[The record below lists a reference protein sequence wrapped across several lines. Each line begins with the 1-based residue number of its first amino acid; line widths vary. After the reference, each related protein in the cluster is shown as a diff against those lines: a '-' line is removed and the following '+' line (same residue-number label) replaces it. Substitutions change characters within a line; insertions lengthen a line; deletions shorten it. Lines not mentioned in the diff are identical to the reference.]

1 VDYKKFSD
9 QTLLQLM
16 EQKDENALGELY
28 DRYNRLVFSI
38 ALNSLGEGAA
48 AEEITQDVFF
58 RVWKNA
64 ASYRKESGKVATWI
78 AGITRNRSI
87 DEIRRLSI
95 RPEAEANFWEDGES
109 DLWADTADVEQNV
122 ELSQQSNRVRMSV
135 ASLPAEQRQALTY
148 AYFLGFSHS
157 EIARLLDEPL
167 GTIKTRIR
175 LAMKK
180 IKIDLEGS
188 DLLAE

>member
-1 VDYKKFSD
+1 MDYKKFSD

-28 DRYNRLVFSI
+28 DRYSRLVYSI
-38 ALNSLGEGAA
+38 ALNSLGEWAV

-87 DEIRRLSI
+87 DEIRRLNI
-95 RPEAEANFWEDGES
+95 RPKAETKYWEEGES
-109 DLWADTADVEQNV
+109 ELWSDIADVEQFV
-122 ELSQQSNRVRMSV
+122 ELSQQSDQVRMSV
-135 ASLPAEQRQALTY
+135 LSLPEEQRQALSY
-148 AYFLGFSHS
+148 AFFLGYSHS
-157 EIARLLDEPL
+157 EIARLLGEPL

-180 IKIDLEGS
+180 IKSDLEGS
-188 DLLAE
+188 DLTAE

>member
-1 VDYKKFSD
+1 MDYKKFSD

-28 DRYNRLVFSI
+28 DRYSRLVFSI
-38 ALNSLGEGAA
+38 ALNSLGEGSA
-48 AEEITQDVFF
+48 AEEVTQDVFF

-95 RPEAEANFWEDGES
+95 RPEVEVNFWEDGES
-109 DLWADTADVEQNV
+109 DLWADIADVEQNV
-122 ELSQQSNRVRMSV
+122 ELSQQSNRVRISV

-188 DLLAE
+188 DLLTE

>member
-1 VDYKKFSD
+1 MDYKKFSD

-38 ALNSLGEGAA
+38 ALNSLGEGVA

-148 AYFLGFSHS
+148 AYFMGFSHS

>member
-1 VDYKKFSD
+1 MDYKKFSD

-28 DRYNRLVFSI
+28 DRYSRLVFSI
-38 ALNSLGEGAA
+38 ALNSLGEGSA
-48 AEEITQDVFF
+48 AEEVTQDVFF

-95 RPEAEANFWEDGES
+95 RPEVEANFWEDGES
-109 DLWADTADVEQNV
+109 DLWADIADVEQNV
-122 ELSQQSNRVRMSV
+122 ELSQQSNRVRISV

-188 DLLAE
+188 DLLTE

>member
-28 DRYNRLVFSI
+28 DRYSRLIFSI

-48 AEEITQDVFF
+48 AEEVTQDVFF

-87 DEIRRLSI
+87 DEIRHLSI

-109 DLWADTADVEQNV
+109 DLWADIADVEQNV
-122 ELSQQSNRVRMSV
+122 ELLQQSNQIRMSV

-157 EIARLLDEPL
+157 EIASFLDEPL

>member
-1 VDYKKFSD
+1 MDYKKFSD

-28 DRYNRLVFSI
+28 DRYSRLVFSI

>member
-1 VDYKKFSD
+1 MDYKKFSD

>member
-1 VDYKKFSD
+1 MDYKKFSD

-38 ALNSLGEGAA
+38 ALNSLGEGVA

-148 AYFLGFSHS
+148 AYFMGLSHS

>member
-28 DRYNRLVFSI
+28 DRYSRLVFSI
-38 ALNSLGEGAA
+38 ALNSLGEGSA
-48 AEEITQDVFF
+48 AEEVTQDVFF

-95 RPEAEANFWEDGES
+95 RPEVEANFWEDGES
-109 DLWADTADVEQNV
+109 DLWADIADVEQNV
-122 ELSQQSNRVRMSV
+122 ELSQQSNRVRISV

-188 DLLAE
+188 DLLTE

>member
-1 VDYKKFSD
+1 MDYKKFSD

-28 DRYNRLVFSI
+28 DRYSRLVYSI
-38 ALNSLGEGAA
+38 ALNSLGEWAV

>member
-1 VDYKKFSD
+1 
-9 QTLLQLM
+9 M

-28 DRYNRLVFSI
+28 DRYSRLVFSI
-38 ALNSLGEGAA
+38 ALNSLGEGSA
-48 AEEITQDVFF
+48 AEEVTQDVFF

-95 RPEAEANFWEDGES
+95 RPEVEANFWEDGES
-109 DLWADTADVEQNV
+109 DLWADIADVEQNV
-122 ELSQQSNRVRMSV
+122 ELSQQSNRVRISV

-188 DLLAE
+188 DLLTE